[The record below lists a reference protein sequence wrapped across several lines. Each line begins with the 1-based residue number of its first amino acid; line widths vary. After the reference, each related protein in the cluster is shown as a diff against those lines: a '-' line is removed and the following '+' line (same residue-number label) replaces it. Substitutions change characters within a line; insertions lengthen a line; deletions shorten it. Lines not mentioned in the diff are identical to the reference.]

1 MTDRPYFHGRGEL
14 PKEKRQ
20 LPVVDPNRLCDG
32 EGYLASGDL
41 AAAVDVAIILGMPLL
56 LTGEPGSGKSRLA
69 DRVAA
74 ELHLLGPWEFPVKS
88 ETRGND
94 LFYAFDTVGRFHAAN
109 LAANP
114 RLADARNGPAD
125 IDPRRF
131 VTFNALGRA
140 ILQAKKPGYC
150 TDVLRLPG
158 SMEVV
163 KTHPGGQ
170 GARAVVLIDEI
181 DKAPRD
187 VPNDLLNE
195 IESLSFRI
203 PEFETADG
211 GEVRVRLEEDELA
224 NRPLVI
230 ITSNSERALPEAF
243 LRRCVFH
250 HVGLPPFDR
259 DRQEKGGDDP
269 TVEDIVASRL
279 LNIYPDKPA
288 LRQDAVAFFR
298 YLRSNAVHLSPPP
311 SLAELLN
318 WLELLLLDKS
328 PDRPLPKQA
337 DASIR
342 RGLQATLFK
351 TRDTQQQAKRLYQD
365 WQEGR

>member
-1 MTDRPYFHGRGEL
+1 MTDRPYFHGRGKL
-14 PKEKRQ
+14 PEKGRQ
-20 LPVVDPNRLCDG
+20 LPVVDPSRTRGG

-74 ELHLLGPWEFPVKS
+74 ELHLRGPWEFPVKS

-114 RLADARNGPAD
+114 NLNAPKGLAD

-140 ILQAKKPGYC
+140 ILQAKKRDYC
-150 TDVLRLPG
+150 TATLGLPE

-163 KTHPGGQ
+163 RTHPGGQ

-211 GEVRVRLEEDELA
+211 GEVRVRLAEDELL

-250 HVGLPPFDR
+250 HVTLPPFDQ
-259 DRQEKGGDDP
+259 DKEKQGGDDP
-269 TVEDIVASRL
+269 SVEDIVASRL
-279 LNIYPDKPA
+279 LNSHPNKPA
-288 LRQDAVAFFR
+288 LLKDAIAFFR
-298 YLRSNAVHLSPPP
+298 YLRSDAVHLSLPP

-318 WLELLLLDKS
+318 WLELLLMAHG
-328 PDRPLPKQA
+328 PDQPLPGQP
-337 DASIR
+337 DAALL
-342 RGLQATLFK
+342 RGLRATLFK
-351 TRDTQQQAKRLYQD
+351 TRDTQQQADRLYQD
-365 WQEGR
+365 WWDGHR